1 MSEKATGCGNNRKK
15 YIAWDHLKK
24 KKRLVRIIVR
34 LFTIIAKKKK
44 KKKKKTYLVESKGH
58 STIDLLNQVP
68 NCVKNPNR
76 DALKEQQTLV
86 FEPKMDGVKGFQLV
100 PIAFTVETSRKAL
113 IEMVIIDKFP
123 FRFVEAYRFQRFLTT
138 L

>member
-1 MSEKATGCGNNRKK
+1 MGSF
-15 YIAWDHLKK
+15 KK
-24 KKRLVRIIVR
+24 KKKKTNKLVRIIVR
-34 LFTIIAKKKK
+34 LFTIIAKKEKNN
-44 KKKKKTYLVESKGH
+44 YLVESKGH

>member
-1 MSEKATGCGNNRKK
+1 MQKKEKEKE
-15 YIAWDHLKK
+15 
-24 KKRLVRIIVR
+24 
-34 LFTIIAKKKK
+34 
-44 KKKKKTYLVESKGH
+44 KTYLVESKGH

-100 PIAFTVETSRKAL
+100 PIAFTVETSRKAF